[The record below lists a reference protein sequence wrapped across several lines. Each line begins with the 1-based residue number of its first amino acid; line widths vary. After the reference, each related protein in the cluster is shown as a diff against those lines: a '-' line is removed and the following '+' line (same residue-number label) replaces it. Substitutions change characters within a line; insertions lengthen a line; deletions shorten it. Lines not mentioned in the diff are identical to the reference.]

1 MPDNK
6 FKTLTCLEGKLGQ
19 DSLLDEIQ
27 REVQATSILETMKSY
42 MDELRG
48 KLDNNARPYQKIAR
62 LFAAGLTPAQDVAGH
77 HDGEAIGL
85 RTGDEHGLLASYGN
99 FLGLV
104 WGSVV
109 GPVAPWVGKSFL
121 PLTPDLLQNY
131 TEGYEHGD
139 TPTYLGI
146 NHFEKVEESEIS
158 KLSFSIVTFWMH
170 LKDAPQ
176 GEKELYGYE
185 KNGGLFIARR
195 APSVYA
201 GSKREVFQLNYRWHN
216 LGNSPPVSYLIDELV
231 RIGEGIY
238 LGQLLFAT
246 RNVLSRFDPNRPIEE
261 YDYQHFGYFLLMDDS
276 WAAETR
282 RVFSNIK
289 PGRITT
295 QLATEKAAPQ
305 AARVALEIGVA
316 QPKFTTLTLADPV
329 DGNCDDRV
337 LAEIR
342 EDMRQHETILD
353 TLKAYSDQLMKSFD
367 NRSPYFVKLG
377 ELFNRGIGP
386 DKVEGYYRGALLS
399 FHTEGYYKFFNVN
412 TLDVSWLLGRHFT
425 PWTGKTFDPISTER
439 LKDLTDGFE
448 QGSVPTFW
456 GTNTMSFK
464 TTKQKFIRD
473 MMKLA
478 RIWMEEV
485 PAEEANQFGYDYKSF
500 FFIARK
506 GPSANEDNHG
516 KQVFLFNY
524 RWPKLRTFPPDNFCI
539 DELVKIADG
548 LYLGQLNYATEIL
561 KKFDPQVD
569 AYAYKYRV
577 FGYFLLMDEEWQR
590 RRLAIGLDPYDV

>member
-1 MPDNK
+1 
-6 FKTLTCLEGKLGQ
+6 
-19 DSLLDEIQ
+19 
-27 REVQATSILETMKSY
+27 
-42 MDELRG
+42 
-48 KLDNNARPYQKIAR
+48 
-62 LFAAGLTPAQDVAGH
+62 
-77 HDGEAIGL
+77 
-85 RTGDEHGLLASYGN
+85 
-99 FLGLV
+99 
-104 WGSVV
+104 
-109 GPVAPWVGKSFL
+109 
-121 PLTPDLLQNY
+121 
-131 TEGYEHGD
+131 
-139 TPTYLGI
+139 
-146 NHFEKVEESEIS
+146 
-158 KLSFSIVTFWMH
+158 
-170 LKDAPQ
+170 
-176 GEKELYGYE
+176 
-185 KNGGLFIARR
+185 
-195 APSVYA
+195 
-201 GSKREVFQLNYRWHN
+201 
-216 LGNSPPVSYLIDELV
+216 
-231 RIGEGIY
+231 
-238 LGQLLFAT
+238 GQLLFAT

-261 YDYQHFGYFLLMDDS
+261 YDYQHFGYFLLMDDG

-282 RVFSNIK
+282 RVFPNIK
-289 PGRITT
+289 PGSITSRLET
-295 QLATEKAAPQ
+295 PTAAGQQ
-305 AARVALEIGVA
+305 APGAPAISVAP
-316 QPKFTTLTLADPV
+316 PKFTTLTFADPV

-367 NRSPYFVKLG
+367 NRSPYFLKLG

-386 DKVEGYYRGALLS
+386 DEVEGYYRGALLS

-464 TTKQKFIRD
+464 TTKQRFIRD